1 MKTYQVELKR
11 VSYVTFEVEADS
23 LEKAEDAGWLELQT
37 SDYNNNWGGWD
48 LESITEVTAWSILF

>member
-1 MKTYQVELKR
+1 
-11 VSYVTFEVEADS
+11 
-23 LEKAEDAGWLELQT
+23 LELQT